1 MWRYWRQA
9 VVIIAL
15 LAALLTPSGDAFSM
29 LAVALPM
36 VFLYFLSILLV
47 ARIAKRRR
55 QRETQLRTN

>member
-1 MWRYWRQA
+1 
-9 VVIIAL
+9 VIIGL

-29 LAVALPM
+29 LAVSLPM